1 MLYLFVKHTHI
12 TLVIITICLFN
23 IRFWMKFSQPFQPL
37 PKLLKIIPHLND
49 TVLLFTGLWL
59 MNLGHWIPF
68 GNAPW
73 LGFKLFC
80 VVGYIVAGFVAL
92 KATPR
97 SVKSVIGY
105 LIAMMCVGSIVY
117 LAYYKPYW
125 G

>member
-23 IRFWMKFSQPFQPL
+23 LRFWLRFSRPTQTL
-37 PKLLKIIPHLND
+37 PTLLKVVPHLND
-49 TVLLFTGLWL
+49 TALLFTGLWL

-73 LGFKLFC
+73 LGFKLIG
-80 VVGYIVAGFVAL
+80 VVGYIGAGFVAM
-92 KATPR
+92 KAVPR
-97 SVKSVIGY
+97 SLRAILGY
-105 LIAMMCVGSIVY
+105 LIAMACACSIVY
-117 LAYYKPYW
+117 LAYYKPYF